1 MASLTQ
7 CTWVW
12 VNSRSWWWT
21 GRPGVLRFM
30 GSQRVGHDW
39 VTELNWT
46 ERENSLLKL
55 FKFFFLSQPRGLVCS
70 INICWDSCCV
80 SCTGLDSRVT
90 VLNNYHL
97 VTLCSYS
104 WGDRN
109 VTPFSFNCSV
119 VLSVLLGKLNGKD
132 FSETLLCH
140 LRNQRVVF
148 HLSEW
153 LRWWKKEPACDA
165 GDQGSIP
172 GLGKFPGP
180 SPSAFNLSQHQSLF
194 KWVSYSHHVAKVL
207 ELQL

>member
-1 MASLTQ
+1 MH
-7 CTWVW
+7 
-12 VNSRSWWWT
+12 
-21 GRPGVLRFM
+21 GP
-30 GSQRVGHDW
+30 
-39 VTELNWT
+39 
-46 ERENSLLKL
+46 
-55 FKFFFLSQPRGLVCS
+55 
-70 INICWDSCCV
+70 
-80 SCTGLDSRVT
+80 DSRVT

-172 GLGKFPGP
+172 GLGKFPGEGNSNP
-180 SPSAFNLSQHQSLF
+180 LQYSCLENVMDREAWHATVHEVCKESDMTAQLTISFHSQQGWEDTVKPTLTKMSNLIALYLNNYICF
-194 KWVSYSHHVAKVL
+194 RLV
-207 ELQL
+207 